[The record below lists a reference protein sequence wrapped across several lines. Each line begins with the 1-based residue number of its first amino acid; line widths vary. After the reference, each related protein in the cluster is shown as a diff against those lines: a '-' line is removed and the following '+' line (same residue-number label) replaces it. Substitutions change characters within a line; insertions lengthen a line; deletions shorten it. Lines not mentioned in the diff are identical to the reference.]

1 MQMFDSSTVEIQH
14 KLVGLD
20 ARNDAIISADHA
32 LERVQNLLL
41 DRFADHET
49 IRIYEAGGG
58 SLSYLPPELLDKAD
72 ITVVDIDGDQIKNN
86 SYAKTKI
93 LGDIQTCEFPSNSF
107 DLVSCYF
114 VIEHIERP
122 DKAIERFFDALA
134 PNGLAF
140 IAAPNPNSF
149 TGIVAKYT
157 PHRFHVWFYRSVVGI
172 RAAGLPG
179 NAPFPI
185 VYHPLVSPTKLIEF
199 CKWRGYEIAYFKQ
212 FESVQIGKLRRR
224 YPLLGSILNAF
235 LRGLEI
241 VSRRSLREGDFHI
254 ILRKPALAKTT
265 HRS

>member
-1 MQMFDSSTVEIQH
+1 MQMSDSSTAEIQQ
-14 KLVGLD
+14 KLVDRD
-20 ARNDAIISADHA
+20 ARNDEIISASHA
-32 LERVQNLLL
+32 LELVQNLLL
-41 DRFADHET
+41 NRFADHGT

-72 ITVVDIDGDQIKNN
+72 ITVVDIDDDQIKNN
-86 SYAKTKI
+86 NYAKNRI
-93 LGDIQTCEFPSNSF
+93 RGDIQTCEFPPDSF

-122 DKAIERFFDALA
+122 DKAIGHFFDALA

-149 TGIVAKYT
+149 TGVVAKYT
-157 PHRFHVWFYRSVVGI
+157 PHWFHVWFYRTVVGI
-172 RAAGLPG
+172 KAAGLPG

-185 VYHPLVSPTKLIEF
+185 VYHPLVSPAKLVEF
-199 CKWRGYEIAYFKQ
+199 CKQCGYQIVYFKQ
-212 FESVQIGKLRRR
+212 FESVQIGKLRDRH
-224 YPLLGSILNAF
+224 PLLGGILNAV

-254 ILRKPALAKTT
+254 VLGKPALANTSR
-265 HRS
+265 RS